1 MNGTK
6 NHAEEIV
13 LLMWFRGEGKMAGR
27 MLMGI
32 LSAKKVIDK

>member
-1 MNGTK
+1 MNRTN

-13 LLMWFRGEGKMAGR
+13 LLMWFRGEDKMAGR
-27 MLMGI
+27 MLMGM